1 MGKILE
7 INGPLVKLELPQT
20 VIGEQVQVGAMGL
33 IGEVISRDGNTAL
46 AQLYEDTAG
55 LKPGEQADG
64 LGWPLSVELGPG
76 LLSAIFDGVQ
86 RPLDAV
92 RAKSGD
98 RIARGVMVP
107 ALSRE
112 RRWHFVPDAART
124 QNSLLQ
130 GGDVLGTV
138 QETES
143 ISHCILVPPLI
154 HGELLELAPEGDYT
168 LDEVIARVK
177 LQGGMGGAG
186 GAGGMGDMASE
197 PVDAGKIEKLHLFHR
212 WPVRHPR
219 PFKQRDHAVIP
230 LMTGQRILDT
240 FYPLLKGGKAAIP
253 GPFGAGKTMLQQQI
267 ARWCNAEI
275 VIYVGCGERGNEL
288 ADVLEFMPKL
298 NDPHTGRP
306 LLERTLLV
314 ANTSNMPVVAREAS
328 IYVGITIAEY
338 FRDQGYDVV
347 MVADSTSR
355 WAEALREVAGRL
367 GHMPVEEGY
376 PAYLGSRLAAFYE
389 RAGRVET
396 LNGGHGSVTLI
407 GAVSPPGG
415 DFSEPVTSHTKE
427 IIQTFWALSKE
438 LADARHYPAVD
449 WLESFSGS
457 VPSAAKWWAE
467 NVDPDWESARG
478 EALSLLST
486 SEELQR
492 IVNLVG
498 VEALTGEQ
506 RWTLE
511 GAALIKEGLLQQ
523 SATDEVD
530 SYASPEKQYVLLSGL
545 LQVYRHGMA
554 LVKLGA
560 PARRLLQMP
569 IMAQARRWKN
579 QHTSEDVAALREKI
593 AGIAAEF
600 ERMAIDY
607 VSPSPRPALLEEDG
621 AGGEGGVKS

>member
-7 INGPLVKLELPQT
+7 INGPLVRLQLPEA
-20 VIGEQVQVGAMGL
+20 VIGEQVRVGQIGL
-33 IGEVISRDGNTAL
+33 VGEVIGRNGDTAL
-46 AQLYEDTAG
+46 AQLYEDSGG
-55 LKPGEQADG
+55 LRPGEVAEG

-76 LLSAIFDGVQ
+76 LLNAIFDGVQ
-86 RPLDAV
+86 RPLNAV
-92 RAKSGD
+92 REKSGD
-98 RIARGVMVP
+98 RIARGVSVP
-107 ALSRE
+107 ALPRD
-112 RRWHFVPDAART
+112 RRWRFVPEPRRQGGMRVD
-124 QNSLLQ
+124 
-130 GGDVLGTV
+130 GGDVLGSV

-143 ISHCILVPPLI
+143 IRHRILTPPLTQ
-154 HGELLELAPEGDYT
+154 GELLELAPEGDYT
-168 LDEVIARVK
+168 IDEVIGRIRLAD
-177 LQGGMGGAG
+177 GN
-186 GAGGMGDMASE
+186 
-197 PVDAGKIEKLHLFHR
+197 IEKLRMFHR
-212 WPVRHPR
+212 WPVRTPR
-219 PFKQRDHAVIP
+219 PFRRRDHAVQP
-230 LMTGQRILDT
+230 LITGQRILDT

-288 ADVLEFMPKL
+288 TDVLEFMPRLK
-298 NDPHTGRP
+298 DPHTGRP
-306 LLERTLLV
+306 LMERTLLV

-328 IYVGITIAEY
+328 IYVGITLAEY

-367 GHMPVEEGY
+367 GQMPVEEGY

-396 LNGGHGSVTLI
+396 LSGEHGSVTLI

-427 IIQTFWALSKE
+427 IIQTFWALSKD

-449 WLESFSGS
+449 WLESFSGD
-457 VPSAAKWWAE
+457 VPGAARWWAE
-467 NVDPDWESARG
+467 NVDPGWEAARS
-478 EALSLLST
+478 EALNLLAV

-498 VEALTGEQ
+498 VEALSSEQ

-511 GAALIKEGLLQQ
+511 SSVLIKEGLLQQ
-523 SATDEVD
+523 SATDETD
-530 SYASPEKQYVLLSGL
+530 SFASPEKQYVLLAAL
-545 LQVYRHGMA
+545 VEIYRQGMK

-560 PARRLLQMP
+560 PAQRLIQMP
-569 IMAQARRWKN
+569 LLTQARRWKS
-579 QHTSEDVAALREKI
+579 QHKSDDLAALKEKA
-593 AGIAAEF
+593 AGIQAEF
-600 ERMAIDY
+600 ERIALDYTQGRPPGRSGLEQTMADQ
-607 VSPSPRPALLEEDG
+607 S
-621 AGGEGGVKS
+621 

>member
-7 INGPLVKLELPQT
+7 INGPLVKLQLPES
-20 VIGEQVQVGAMGL
+20 VLGEQVRVGQIGL
-33 IGEVISRDGNTAL
+33 VGEVIGRDGDTAL

-55 LKPGEQADG
+55 LKPGEVATG

-76 LLSAIFDGVQ
+76 LLNAIFDGVQ
-86 RPLDAV
+86 RPLNAV
-92 RAKSGD
+92 REKSGD
-98 RIARGVMVP
+98 RIARGVAVP
-107 ALSRE
+107 SLSRE
-112 RRWHFVPDAART
+112 QGWHFVPDPRWHDT
-124 QNSLLQ
+124 SHIE

-138 QETES
+138 QETAS
-143 ISHCILVPPLI
+143 IQHRILTPPMMR
-154 HGELLELAPEGDYT
+154 GELMELAPEGDYT
-168 LDEVIARVK
+168 IEEVIGRVK
-177 LQGGMGGAG
+177 LKGGVNEGH
-186 GAGGMGDMASE
+186 
-197 PVDAGKIEKLHLFHR
+197 IEKLHMFHR
-212 WPVRHPR
+212 WPVRTPR
-219 PFKQRDHAVIP
+219 PFKRRDHAVQP
-230 LMTGQRILDT
+230 LITGQRILDT

-288 ADVLEFMPKL
+288 TDVLEFMPQL

-306 LLERTLLV
+306 LMERTLLI

-328 IYVGITIAEY
+328 IYVGITLAEY

-367 GHMPVEEGY
+367 GQMPVEEGY

-396 LNGGHGSVTLI
+396 LAGGHGSVTLI

-449 WLESFSGS
+449 WLESFSGY

-467 NVDPDWESARG
+467 NIDSGWVTARAA
-478 EALSLLST
+478 ALDLLSA

-498 VEALTGEQ
+498 VEALSSEQ

-511 GAALIKEGLLQQ
+511 ASGLLKEGLLQQ
-523 SATDEVD
+523 AATDDVD
-530 SYASPEKQYVLLSGL
+530 SFSSPEKQYVLLAAL
-545 LQVYRHGMA
+545 LDIYRQGMR

-560 PARRLLQMP
+560 PARRLIQMP
-569 IMAQARRWKN
+569 LLSQARRWKS
-579 QHTSEDVAALREKI
+579 QHKSEDIAALKAKI
-593 AGIAAEF
+593 ARIPAEF
-600 ERMAIDY
+600 EQIASDY
-607 VSPSPRPALLEEDG
+607 EPSVPAQ
-621 AGGEGGVKS
+621 S

>member
-7 INGPLVKLELPQT
+7 INGPLVKLQLPET
-20 VIGEQVQVGAMGL
+20 VIGEQVRVGRIGL
-33 IGEVISRDGNTAL
+33 VGEVIRRDGESAL

-55 LKPGEQADG
+55 LRPGEVAEG

-76 LLSAIFDGVQ
+76 LLNAIFDGVQ
-86 RPLDAV
+86 RPLHAV
-92 RAKSGD
+92 REKSGD
-98 RIARGVMVP
+98 RIARGVAVP
-107 ALSRE
+107 ALPRDQ
-112 RRWHFVPDAART
+112 RWHFVPDPHRRNAT
-124 QNSLLQ
+124 HVD

-143 ISHCILVPPLI
+143 ILHRILTPPLL

-168 LDEVIARVK
+168 VEEVIGRVK
-177 LQGGMGGAG
+177 QPDGHI
-186 GAGGMGDMASE
+186 
-197 PVDAGKIEKLHLFHR
+197 KKLRMFHR
-212 WPVRHPR
+212 WPVRTPR
-219 PFKQRDHAVIP
+219 PFKRRDHAVKP
-230 LMTGQRILDT
+230 LLTGQRILDT

-288 ADVLEFMPKL
+288 TDVLEFMPELK
-298 NDPHTGRP
+298 DPHTGRP
-306 LLERTLLV
+306 LMERTLLV

-328 IYVGITIAEY
+328 IYVGITLAEY

-367 GHMPVEEGY
+367 GQMPVEEGY

-396 LNGGHGSVTLI
+396 LSGDHGSVTLI

-449 WLESFSGS
+449 WLESFSGY

-467 NVDPDWESARG
+467 NVDPGWEAARA
-478 EALSLLST
+478 EALDLLAA

-498 VEALTGEQ
+498 VEALSSEQ

-511 GAALIKEGLLQQ
+511 ASGLIKEGLLQQ
-523 SATDEVD
+523 SASDEID
-530 SYASPEKQYVLLSGL
+530 SFASPEKQFALLAAL
-545 LQVYRHGMA
+545 LEIYRQGMK

-560 PARRLLQMP
+560 PARRLIRMP
-569 IMAQARRWKN
+569 LLAQARRWKS
-579 QHTSEDVAALREKI
+579 QHKSDDLDALKEKI
-593 AGIAAEF
+593 ARIPAEF
-600 ERMAIDY
+600 ELIAQDY
-607 VSPSPRPALLEEDG
+607 ESMEAN
-621 AGGEGGVKS
+621 K